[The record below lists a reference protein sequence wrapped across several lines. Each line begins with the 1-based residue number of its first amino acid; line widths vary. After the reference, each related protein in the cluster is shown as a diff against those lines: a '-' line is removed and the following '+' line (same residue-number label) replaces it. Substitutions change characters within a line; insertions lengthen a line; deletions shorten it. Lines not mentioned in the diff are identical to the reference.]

1 MALVLQGI
9 AALKPKLQFHRANY
23 HMGIVADARVEDW
36 GLEDWRIGGL
46 GIEDWRFQDWGGLR
60 SLPEEGRR
68 ELVILTMDP
77 GEINFYRVLSQVRM
91 IRRLARLRS
100 ICKFLMWLP
109 GLEPWAN
116 LGGIEREAARSEA
129 IILSMTPAEK
139 SNPDLLDGPRKAR
152 IAAGSARRRRV
163 AGQGLRGETLRL
175 SRDSALGV
183 ASRMPQ
189 S

>member
-1 MALVLQGI
+1 MALVLERI

-36 GLEDWRIGGL
+36 GLGIGGLEDWGL
-46 GIEDWRFQDWGGLR
+46 GIEDWRFQDWDGLR
-60 SLPEEGRR
+60 SLPEEVRR

-109 GLEPWAN
+109 GFEPWAN

-129 IILSMTPAEK
+129 IILSMTPAK
-139 SNPDLLDGPRKAR
+139 RSNPDLLDGPRRAR
-152 IAAGSARRRRV
+152 IAAGSGTSMHDVGELLAKVYAARRY
-163 AGQGLRGETLRL
+163 G
-175 SRDSALGV
+175 
-183 ASRMPQ
+183 
-189 S
+189 